1 MMQDFLPS
9 YQLHRYLNRHLDEI
23 INDHKLDAP
32 PDYSEVANETG
43 RRPRMSFEI
52 REAPQDGRASLVSDQ
67 QNSVWRKIDKLRY
80 MDQSSVYIDI
90 QLDDFTNIHYAPVT
104 SGDIVKG
111 TVKVHNIGPH
121 PIPFDNIFVSF
132 EGYFWAL
139 KSSSKMLIHNFLD
152 MIDFEASCLCED
164 PDAGLPPDRVLRPN
178 SFYMVRFKFQI
189 PETSKSGLP
198 LPPNMGDLH
207 LRHKIHS
214 QIQDSLFMRENC
226 FGGDYSCDS
235 FSISYSINARLLEL
249 SETKDELVIRRHSR
263 HMVAFTPKLQ
273 ADEVLRLLD
282 PADELRLLV
291 NSLEDEIRSLQ
302 IKSEPPP
309 GTKADQAPA
318 YSFRVSQERE
328 VFRLQLKNKPGMFI
342 NKYLD
347 YSLSSDHLQTKQNI
361 TIAFKEEMKIS
372 SIDLYAV
379 NYYNQRN
386 IPVHI
391 SPEWFINRVPFETVI
406 RPKFKELEASLQGCG
421 NEDSLELVKSLS
433 TLKFTATKMPKV
445 IQYKK
450 RGPTSYEI
458 ILTKPKK
465 DIVIPSF
472 EFVFCGRFYF
482 LRFYVKLPRDVL
494 YQGESKLAF
503 DVPVFIQ

>member
-1 MMQDFLPS
+1 MQDFLPS

-52 REAPQDGRASLVSDQ
+52 REEPQDGRASLVSDQ

-121 PIPFDNIFVSF
+121 PISFDNIFVSF

-291 NSLEDEIRSLQ
+291 NSLEDEIRTLQ
-302 IKSEPPP
+302 MKSEPPP

-347 YSLSSDHLQTKQNI
+347 YSLSSDHLQTKHNI

>member
-52 REAPQDGRASLVSDQ
+52 REEPQDGRASLVSDQ

>member
-1 MMQDFLPS
+1 MQDFLPS

-23 INDHKLDAP
+23 INDHKLDSP
-32 PDYSEVANETG
+32 PDYSEVVNEAGG
-43 RRPRMSFEI
+43 RSRMSFEI
-52 REAPQDGRASLVSDQ
+52 REEPQDGMASLVSDQ
-67 QNSVWRKIDKLRY
+67 KNSVWRKIDKLRY
-80 MDQSSVYIDI
+80 MDQTSVYIDI
-90 QLDDFTNIHYAPVT
+90 QLDDYTNVHYAPVT

-111 TVKVHNIGPH
+111 KVKVHNIGPH
-121 PIPFDNIFVSF
+121 PIPFANIFVSF

-164 PDAGLPPDRVLRPN
+164 PDAGLPPDRILRPN
-178 SFYMVRFKFQI
+178 SLYMVRFKFQI
-189 PETSKSGLP
+189 PETSKSGHS
-198 LPPNMGDLH
+198 LPPYMGDLH

-214 QIQDSLFMRENC
+214 QIQDSLFMRDCC
-226 FGGDYSCDS
+226 FRGDYSCDS
-235 FSISYSINARLLEL
+235 YSISYSVNARLLEL

-263 HMVAFTPKLQ
+263 HMVAFKPKLQ
-273 ADEVLRLLD
+273 PDDALILLD

-291 NSLEDEIRSLQ
+291 NSLEDEIRTLQ

-309 GTKADQAPA
+309 GAKADEAPG
-318 YSFRVSQERE
+318 YSFRVSQERV
-328 VFRLQLKNKPGMFI
+328 VFRLQLKNKPGVFI
-342 NKYLD
+342 DKYLD
-347 YSLSSDHLQTKQNI
+347 YSLSSDHLQTKRNI
-361 TIAFKEEMKIS
+361 AITFKEEMKIT

-379 NYYNQRN
+379 NYYNQHK
-386 IPVHI
+386 IPVHL
-391 SPEWFINRVPFETVI
+391 SSEWFINHVPFETVI
-406 RPKFKELEASLQGCG
+406 RPKFKELETSLEGCG
-421 NEDSLELVKSLS
+421 NEESLELVKSLS

-450 RGPTSYEI
+450 MGPTSFEI

-472 EFVFCGRFYF
+472 EFMFCGRIYF
-482 LRFYVKLPRDVL
+482 LRFYVKLPHEFL

-503 DVPVFIQ
+503 DVPVSIH

>member
-1 MMQDFLPS
+1 MQDFLPS

-32 PDYSEVANETG
+32 PDYSEVANKAGE
-43 RRPRMSFEI
+43 RPIMSFEV
-52 REAPQDGRASLVSDQ
+52 REELQDGRASLVSDQ

-90 QLDDFTNIHYAPVT
+90 QLDDFTNVHYAPVT

-164 PDAGLPPDRVLRPN
+164 PDAGLPPDRVLRRN
-178 SFYMVRFKFQI
+178 SIYMVRFKFQI

-235 FSISYSINARLLEL
+235 FSISYSVNARLLEL

-263 HMVAFTPKLQ
+263 HMVSFTPKLQ
-273 ADEVLRLLD
+273 ADDALRLLD
-282 PADELRLLV
+282 PVDELRLLV
-291 NSLEDEIRSLQ
+291 NSLEDEIRTLQ
-302 IKSEPPP
+302 IKSEPSS
-309 GTKADQAPA
+309 GAKAEERPT
-318 YSFRVSQERE
+318 YPFRVSQERE
-328 VFRLQLKNKPGMFI
+328 VFRLQLKSKPDMFI
-342 NKYLD
+342 DKCLD
-347 YSLSSDHLQTKQNI
+347 YSLSSGDLQTKRSI
-361 TIAFKEEMKIS
+361 TISFEEEMKIS

-379 NYYNQRN
+379 NYYSHHKL
-386 IPVHI
+386 PVHI
-391 SPEWFINRVPFETVI
+391 SSEWFINHVPFETVI
-406 RPKFKELEASLQGCG
+406 RPKFKELETSLETCG
-421 NEDSLELVKSLS
+421 NEDSLELVKSVS
-433 TLKFTATKMPKV
+433 RLKFAARKMPKV

-450 RGPTSYEI
+450 KGPASYEI

-472 EFVFCGRFYF
+472 DFMFCGRFYF
-482 LRFYVKLPRDVL
+482 LRFYLKLPRDVL

-503 DVPVFIQ
+503 DVPVSIH